1 MREIDKLLNIMTEL
15 RSKCPW
21 DAKQTHESLK
31 RYLLE
36 ESYETL
42 EAIDNQDQE
51 HLKNELGDLL
61 LQIVFHSQ
69 IASEKNHFQ
78 FKDVVDFIS
87 QKMIDRHPHVFG
99 ENENISAEEVQN
111 NWEKNKHKNENR
123 RSLLSGIPRHV
134 PALLKAQRMQEKA
147 STIGFDWNSSLQ
159 VLEKLEEEINELKEA
174 IIADNEAQK
183 FEEMGDLL
191 FTIVNLSRFLNIVA
205 EEALVKSTDKF
216 RRRFEFIEK
225 HYNNDVEELS
235 AASMKE
241 LDALW
246 EKAKEKEKNE

>member
-99 ENENISAEEVQN
+99 ENENISA
-111 NWEKNKHKNENR
+111 
-123 RSLLSGIPRHV
+123 RSS
-134 PALLKAQRMQEKA
+134 E
-147 STIGFDWNSSLQ
+147 
-159 VLEKLEEEINELKEA
+159 
-174 IIADNEAQK
+174 
-183 FEEMGDLL
+183 
-191 FTIVNLSRFLNIVA
+191 
-205 EEALVKSTDKF
+205 
-216 RRRFEFIEK
+216 
-225 HYNNDVEELS
+225 
-235 AASMKE
+235 
-241 LDALW
+241 
-246 EKAKEKEKNE
+246 